1 MASLEPAGC
10 EDAVLQFGRLWCHG
24 VARGG
29 ETALPERGLPAAGRG
44 GGCGADVNCAHTSP
58 SSCLSLPVPG
68 AADGRKSFHVS
79 ASPVPGSAEADGRRV
94 AASTYDQLVAWGPLD
109 RLVNR

>member
-1 MASLEPAGC
+1 MLFFSLSA
-10 EDAVLQFGRLWCHG
+10 FGVTEWPG
-24 VARGG
+24 VEKRPSLKGG
-29 ETALPERGLPAAGRG
+29 SRRQG

-79 ASPVPGSAEADGRRV
+79 ASRVPGSAEADGRRV